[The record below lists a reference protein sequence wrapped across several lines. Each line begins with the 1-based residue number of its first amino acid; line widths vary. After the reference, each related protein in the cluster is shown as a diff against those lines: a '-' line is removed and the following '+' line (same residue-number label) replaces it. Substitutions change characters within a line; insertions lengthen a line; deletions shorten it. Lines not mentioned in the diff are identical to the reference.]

1 MIIKY
6 YLVIYACAYYFYHW
20 TKETNLN
27 SILFVFNL
35 YVYYIYIYIIKWK
48 ENKKDMRSQGC

>member
-6 YLVIYACAYYFYHW
+6 YLVIYACAYCFYHW

-35 YVYYIYIYIIKWK
+35 YVYIIYILLNGK
-48 ENKKDMRSQGC
+48 ETKKKCEVTAVK